1 MQSNEAKA
9 FEDDSLDGV
18 FFAGTS
24 ADLETVA
31 DLPFSC
37 EARDFMSNLEKIIEE
52 ENHNSGIRQPDIAEP
67 RKPMPRSQPKKKRN
81 AFHCVACMMMG
92 RSLSPRPDEYE
103 VDRRRTFSQKRR
115 FVISNAR
122 RELSASGFIDI
133 TTGFDQIL

>member
-9 FEDDSLDGV
+9 FEDATSLDGV
-18 FFAGTS
+18 FFGGTS

-52 ENHNSGIRQPDIAEP
+52 ENHNSGIRQPDIVEP

-81 AFHCVACMMMG
+81 AFHRVACMMMAGARHRG
-92 RSLSPRPDEYE
+92 RTSTKWIVAAHSRKND
-103 VDRRRTFSQKRR
+103 DS
-115 FVISNAR
+115 
-122 RELSASGFIDI
+122 
-133 TTGFDQIL
+133 